1 MLTTV
6 VSACYKFLVSPPL
19 IANWKIDSQSQMT
32 LATGSITIN
41 PAPASIFA
49 NIGRDRYGHLLA
61 LCGGALAPLALAPF
75 KYWPLAI
82 IACLSLLVSLEH
94 AKNSRQ
100 AAFRGWL
107 FGTGLYGVGVSWIY
121 VSINQFGNAPVALA
135 ATLTALFVI
144 SIALLFGLHGYLYK
158 RYLAGRPLAVILGFP
173 LLWILA
179 EWFRSWFLTGFPWL
193 LIGYAP
199 LDSWL
204 AGWAPITGVYGLS
217 GLCALTAGCLYL
229 IPACSRKQQL
239 GLCLLALLPFAS
251 GALLKQHSWTQP
263 TDQPPLQVALVQGNI
278 AQQLKWSPQHRQQ
291 IIDHYQSLST
301 PLLKNSTPKTELII
315 WPETAIP
322 LLYDIALQQLQPFR
336 QSLLDANTGLISG
349 VPYRTLTP
357 ASIDNPTRY
366 HNSITGLGNAD
377 GLYHKQRLV
386 PFGEYVPLE
395 NWLRGLIDFF
405 DLPMSSFSLGPPNQI
420 PLQLQRN
427 SGLTAISAYI
437 CYEIVY
443 PDLVA
448 DSAASSNLLLTISN
462 DSWFGDSF
470 APHQHL
476 QMAQMRALETGRY
489 LIRSTNN
496 GISAFVA
503 PNGEVFA
510 NSKQFVVEILQG
522 EVQPM
527 TGTTPFMWAGST
539 PLLILC
545 LLGLGVISRGPRSN

>member
-1 MLTTV
+1 
-6 VSACYKFLVSPPL
+6 
-19 IANWKIDSQSQMT
+19 MT
-32 LATGSITIN
+32 AATGSITTK

-49 NIGRDRYGHLLA
+49 KIGRGRYGHLMA
-61 LCGGALAPLALAPF
+61 LSGGALAPLALAPF
-75 KYWPLAI
+75 EYWPLAI
-82 IACLSLLVSLEH
+82 VACLSLLISLEH

-107 FGTGLYGVGVSWIY
+107 FGTGLYGVGVSWVY
-121 VSINQFGNAPVALA
+121 VSIHQFGNAPIALA
-135 ATLTALFVI
+135 ATLTALFAV
-144 SIALLFGLHGYLYK
+144 SLALTFGLHGYLYK
-158 RYLAGRPLAVILGFP
+158 RYLAGRPLAIILGFP

-217 GLCALTAGCLYL
+217 GFCALAAGCLYL
-229 IPACSRKQQL
+229 IPTRTRKQQL
-239 GLCLLALLPFAS
+239 RLSLLALLPFFS
-251 GALLKQHSWTQP
+251 GALLQQHAWTQP

-291 IIDHYQSLST
+291 IIDHYQSLSA
-301 PLLKNSTPKTELII
+301 PLLDRSTPKTELIV
-315 WPETAIP
+315 WPETAVP
-322 LLYDIALQQLQPFR
+322 LLYDIALQQLASFE

-357 ASIDNPTRY
+357 ANTVNPTRF
-366 HNSITGLGNAD
+366 HNSIMGLGNAD

-395 NWLRGLIDFF
+395 SWLRGLIDFF
-405 DLPMSSFSLGPPNQI
+405 DLPMSSFSLGPANQP
-420 PLQLQRN
+420 PLQLQLD
-427 SGLTAISAYI
+427 SGPTAISAYI

-448 DSAASSNLLLTISN
+448 ETASSSNLLLTISN

-489 LIRSTNN
+489 LIRATNN
-496 GISAFVA
+496 GISALVA
-503 PNGEVFA
+503 PNGEILA
-510 NSKQFVVEILQG
+510 NSRQFVVEILRG

-527 TGTTPFMWAGST
+527 TGVTPFMWAGST
-539 PLLILC
+539 PLILFC
-545 LLGLGVISRGPRSN
+545 LLGLGLVSRTRRHD